1 MGMDVGVDEAKQI
14 VKFYDVEGDGEMRYQ
29 DLVKD
34 VVEGVPHFMTHPNLT
49 GRDTRR
55 DERVELGSASTKE
68 APEAVKRIEA
78 KIRDAAE
85 VAATK
90 SVTRIGGQDLFY
102 GTCIRFDAGN
112 TGSLSRA
119 DLDRALREIRCKLGE
134 VETRHLV
141 GWYDQGARDS
151 VMYKNLVRSVWSVT
165 RGGGTTARGG
175 GDGREEDE
183 LQVRCFDGPGPPG
196 RGPRREGQDRA
207 EDQGHRAQGEDAQ
220 DQARHHPAKRQAL
233 SGLGRGEERGGGG
246 VYLVAVCRVFMYI
259 MTKLAP

>member
-112 TGSLSRA
+112 IGSLSRA

-175 GDGREEDE
+175 GTGEKKMNFKSDA
-183 LQVRCFDGPGPPG
+183 LTA
-196 RGPRREGQDRA
+196 RA
-207 EDQGHRAQGEDAQ
+207 NRAGVLAEK
-220 DQARHHPAKRQAL
+220 ARIERKIKDIAL
-233 SGLGRGEERGGGG
+233 KEKMLK
-246 VYLVAVCRVFMYI
+246 
-259 MTKLAP
+259 TKLDTIRQSARR